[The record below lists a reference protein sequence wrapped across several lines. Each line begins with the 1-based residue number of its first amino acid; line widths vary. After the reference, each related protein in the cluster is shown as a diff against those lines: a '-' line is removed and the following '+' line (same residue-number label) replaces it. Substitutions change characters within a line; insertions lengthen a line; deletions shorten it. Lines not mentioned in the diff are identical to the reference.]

1 MWKNI
6 SKIILNN
13 RILIVFL
20 ILVLTVFFGFF
31 ATKIKLQYQ
40 INKLLPDNDSTFIAY
55 KNFKSNFGQDGL
67 MLVIATTEPDF
78 YSEKKFNAWL
88 EMADSIGNVSVLV
101 KEKDTSYYKNA
112 IDSIFSEGHLYNII
126 KDKKEGKFNLV
137 QIVDNYPLSQKKIDS
152 ISKVISNLSFYE
164 DIVYKKSSDLH
175 LMMLFLN
182 KEVFNSKSRGTL
194 ISEINEIAMSYD
206 HLFENWKFSG
216 LPYIRSYVMTI
227 IKSELQIF
235 VLLALLVT
243 SLLLFVFFKSFKVV
257 VISMIVVLVGV
268 TWSMGVIGIFGYE
281 LTSLMALIPPL
292 IIVIGIPNCIYL
304 INKYQQEFK
313 NHGDKLSALDKIIQ
327 KVGNATFLTN
337 ATTALGFGTF
347 VFTNS
352 SIMIEFGLVSFINIL
367 CMFII
372 SICLVPII
380 YSFLPPP
387 REKHIKHLDRKWIF
401 SFVNKL
407 VIFSR
412 SFRKQV
418 YISTIILL
426 FFGAYGVS
434 LMHVTGNFTDD
445 FPKNGQIVK
454 DLKFFEKELN
464 GVLPFEIV
472 LTYKDTIYKS
482 FSNIAKIQKLQES
495 LKSEKYLS
503 KSLSI
508 VDAMKFISQ
517 SYSNGKKSKY
527 ELNFS
532 KTKDQKY
539 FSRII
544 KSKYFKNSFIDSKTD
559 NSNGFV
565 GSFLDS
571 THLTTRITLQIA
583 DIGTAAMDSLIERIN
598 YRIDSIIN
606 KEQILYEKA
615 VKDSTVDKF
624 YSSNQIVSYR
634 VKQILTNGD
643 LVLNNEFPKR
653 SSAIEK
659 LYGKQKFS
667 DAIKQSVGSLNVKS
681 YITGS
686 GVLFTK
692 GTTYMIKNLMI
703 SLLLAIMVIAIIMSI
718 LFKSLK
724 MVLVSL
730 LPNLLPLIF
739 TSALMGYFGIS
750 IKPSTILVFSIAF
763 GISID
768 DTIHFLA
775 KYRQELKSKTISDAV
790 EISIKETGVSMI
802 YTSIILFFGF
812 SIFTASEFGGT
823 QALGVLVSLTLF
835 VAMLTNLILLPSL
848 LLSLEKIVL
857 SKNFKNSEDYFYD
870 DSDIE
875 LDKL

>member
-55 KNFKSNFGQDGL
+55 QNFKSNFGQDGL

-126 KDKKEGKFNLV
+126 KDKKEGKFKLV

-152 ISKVISNLSFYE
+152 ISKVISNLSFYK

-216 LPYIRSYVMTI
+216 LPYIRSYVMTTV
-227 IKSELQIF
+227 KSELKIF

-268 TWSMGVIGIFGYE
+268 IWSMGVIGIFGYE

-304 INKYQQEFK
+304 INKFQQEFK

-352 SIMIEFGLVSFINIL
+352 SVMIEFGLVSFINIL

-401 SFVNKL
+401 SFVNTL

-412 SFRKQV
+412 SYRKQV

-445 FPKNGQIVK
+445 FPKNEQILK

-606 KEQILYEKA
+606 KENILYEKA
-615 VKDSTVDKF
+615 VKDGTVDKF

-659 LYGKQKFS
+659 LYGKQEFS

-681 YITGS
+681 DITGS